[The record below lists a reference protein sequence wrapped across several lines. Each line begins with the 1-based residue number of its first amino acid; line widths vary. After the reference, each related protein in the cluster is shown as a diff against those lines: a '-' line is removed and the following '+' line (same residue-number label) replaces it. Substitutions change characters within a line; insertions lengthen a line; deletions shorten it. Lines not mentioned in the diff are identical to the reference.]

1 MEPNIEQR
9 LRTIEKKI
17 DDMYGVVI
25 KTRKAQRTAGTVRA
39 LYWIFIILL
48 GFGAFYFVGPYIN
61 SIKDSYGFGAS
72 ESDTFNN
79 LLEQLNAQQDN

>member
-25 KTRKAQRTAGTVRA
+25 KTRKAQRTASTVRS

-48 GFGAFYFVGPYIN
+48 GFGAFYFVEPYFS
-61 SIKDSYGFGAS
+61 SIKDAYGVGAS
-72 ESDTFNN
+72 DSDTFSK
-79 LLEQLNAQQDN
+79 LLEQLNGQPDN